1 MTFDS
6 QPELD
11 TIQKN
16 LGQIS
21 FEDQRVL
28 VTGGAGFLGSWIC
41 ETLLNLGAQVTCID
55 NFASGQ
61 MCNIQPLMGNERF
74 RFIEH
79 DITVPITLDAPLD
92 YIFHMAS
99 RASPFEFEHYPI
111 QILKA
116 NTMGVMVA
124 LGIAKKH
131 NARIVYTSTSEVYGN
146 PHIVPTP
153 ETYHGD
159 VNPIGPRGCYDEAKR
174 CGEAYVIA
182 YRRQHSLNTRI
193 ARIFN
198 TYGPR
203 IRLDGIYGRVIP
215 RFIDQALKNQPLT
228 VFGDGSQT
236 RSFTYVTD
244 QIEGLLRLAALDAAE
259 GQVINIGNV
268 NEITVLE
275 LAKTIIH
282 QTGSGSS
289 LSFHPLP
296 EDDPLRRRPDITRAK
311 EILGWVP
318 KASLEHGLERTIEW
332 IRNPKDSI
340 E

>member
-1 MTFDS
+1 MTFDTHE
-6 QPELD
+6 ELNV
-11 TIQKN
+11 IQKN
-16 LGQIS
+16 LGDIS
-21 FEDQRVL
+21 FEDARVL
-28 VTGGAGFLGSWIC
+28 VTGGAGFLGSWMC
-41 ETLLNLGAQVTCID
+41 ETLVMSGAQVTCID

-61 MCNIQPLMGNERF
+61 MSNIQHLMDNERF

-79 DITVPITLDAPLD
+79 DISAPLPIETPLD
-92 YIFHMAS
+92 YVFHMAS
-99 RASPFEFEHYPI
+99 RASPFEFEHFPI

-116 NTMGVMVA
+116 NTMGVLVA

-131 NARIVYTSTSEVYGN
+131 RARIVYTSTSEVYGN
-146 PHIVPTP
+146 PDIVPTP
-153 ETYHGD
+153 ESYHGN
-159 VNPIGPRGCYDEAKR
+159 VNPVGPRGCYDEAKR

-182 YRRQHSLNTRI
+182 YRRQHHLNTRI

-203 IRLDGIYGRVIP
+203 IRMDGIYGRVIP
-215 RFIDQALKNQPLT
+215 RFIDQALNDKPLT

-275 LAKTIIH
+275 LAKKVIAL
-282 QTGSGSS
+282 TGSKSP

-296 EDDPLRRRPDITRAK
+296 EDDPLRKKTGCYQSKRDPGMGTEDFA
-311 EILGWVP
+311 
-318 KASLEHGLERTIEW
+318 
-332 IRNPKDSI
+332 
-340 E
+340 

>member
-1 MTFDS
+1 MTFDP
-6 QPELD
+6 QEELD
-11 TIQKN
+11 VIRKN
-16 LGQIS
+16 LGDIS
-21 FEDQRVL
+21 FEDRRVL
-28 VTGGAGFLGSWIC
+28 VTGGAGFLGSWMC
-41 ETLLNLGAQVTCID
+41 EFLVKSGASVTCID

-61 MCNIQPLMGNERF
+61 KANIQSLMDNERF

-79 DITVPITLDAPLD
+79 DISTPLPVDTPLD
-92 YIFHMAS
+92 YVFHMAS

-116 NTMGVMVA
+116 NTMGVLVA

-131 NARIVYTSTSEVYGN
+131 HARIVYTSTSEVYGN
-146 PHIVPTP
+146 PDIVPTP
-153 ETYHGD
+153 ETYHGN
-159 VNPIGPRGCYDEAKR
+159 VNPIGLRGCYDEAKR

-182 YRRQHSLNTRI
+182 YRRQHKLNTRI

-203 IRLDGIYGRVIP
+203 IRMDGIYGRVIP
-215 RFIDQALKNQPLT
+215 RFIDQALTGKPLT
-228 VFGDGSQT
+228 IFGDGSQT

-275 LAKTIIH
+275 LAKKVIAL
-282 QTGSGSS
+282 TGSKSI

-296 EDDPLRRRPDITRAK
+296 EDDPHRRRPDVTRAK
-311 EILGWVP
+311 EILHWEP
-318 KASLEHGLERTIEW
+318 KAPLDKGLKRMVEW
-332 IRNPKDSI
+332 VKQV
-340 E
+340 

>member
-1 MTFDS
+1 MTFTP
-6 QPELD
+6 QEELD
-11 TIQKN
+11 QIRKN
-16 LGQIS
+16 LGDIS

-28 VTGGAGFLGSWIC
+28 ITGGAGFLGSWMC
-41 ETLLNLGAQVTCID
+41 DTLIGSGAFVTCID

-61 MCNIQPLMGNERF
+61 MSNIQHLVENERF
-74 RFIEH
+74 RFVEH
-79 DITVPITLDAPLD
+79 DISTPISIDAHLD
-92 YIFHMAS
+92 YVFHMAS
-99 RASPFEFEHYPI
+99 RASPFEFEHFPI

-116 NTMGVMVA
+116 NTMGVMIA

-131 NARIVYTSTSEVYGN
+131 NARLVYTSTSEVYGN
-146 PHIVPTP
+146 PAIVPTP
-153 ETYHGD
+153 ESYHGN
-159 VNPIGPRGCYDEAKR
+159 VNPIGLRGCYDEAKR

-182 YRRQHSLNTRI
+182 YRRQHHLNTRI

-203 IRLDGIYGRVIP
+203 IRMDGIYGRVIP
-215 RFIDQALKNQPLT
+215 RFIDQALRNEPLT

-275 LAKTIIH
+275 LARKVIEV
-282 QTGSGSS
+282 TGSRSPV
-289 LSFHPLP
+289 SFHPLP
-296 EDDPLRRRPDITRAK
+296 EDDPLRRRPDVTRAK
-311 EILGWVP
+311 EILGWEPKVP
-318 KASLEHGLERTIEW
+318 LEYGLKRMVEW
-332 IRNPKDSI
+332 VKG
-340 E
+340 